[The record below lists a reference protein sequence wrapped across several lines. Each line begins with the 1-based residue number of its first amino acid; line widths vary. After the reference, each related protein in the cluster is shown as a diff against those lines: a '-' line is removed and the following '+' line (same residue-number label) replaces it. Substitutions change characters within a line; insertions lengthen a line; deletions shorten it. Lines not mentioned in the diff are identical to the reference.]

1 MRSSWLPVL
10 AFLALSSAA
19 EEAASPLPDV
29 PAHMTIPAQLSKT
42 IRTDKTHVGDKVE
55 FKTVEPVL
63 IGKGVIMPIDT
74 KLHGRVLGAASRQA
88 DKPSWLVV
96 LVDNAEWKNHSL
108 PLNVLIVSLINGN
121 DQPSASRHP
130 RPRSAH
136 QLPPWRPGPLHDPSA
151 ECAIGLARPSLLH
164 QHCGTGQ
171 LAAIDRQLE
180 DVKVFRAQNGLI
192 FLLSKKENLK
202 LPGGLFFM
210 RSSNRELRPC
220 AVSATSQ

>member
-1 MRSSWLPVL
+1 
-10 AFLALSSAA
+10 
-19 EEAASPLPDV
+19 
-29 PAHMTIPAQLSKT
+29 MTIPAQLSKT

-108 PLNVLIVSLINGN
+108 PLHAFIVSLINRN
-121 DQPSASRHP
+121 DQPSASSDPALPRLIRNRH
-130 RPRSAH
+130 RGD
-136 QLPPWRPGPLHDPSA
+136 PGPLYDPNGPNSPSA
-151 ECAIGLARPSLLH
+151 LARPPHDTS
-164 QHCGTGQ
+164 TVGQ
-171 LAAIDRQLE
+171 DNLVVIDRQLE

-202 LPGGLFFM
+202 LSGGLFFM
-210 RSSNRELRPC
+210 LEQQPVTPALAP
-220 AVSATSQ
+220 VSATSQ